1 MGIFDWKHWIV
12 LLVVVVL
19 VFGTKKLKNLGG
31 DLGESI
37 KGFRKAM
44 NDEETKPAEQTPPP
58 AQPIPPVHTTQ
69 PHAAAPQQPQP
80 QPQGHTIEG
89 QAQPVQEPQRKD

>member
-12 LLVVVVL
+12 LLAVVVL
-19 VFGTKKLKNLGG
+19 VFGTKKLKHLGG

-44 NDEETKPAEQTPPP
+44 SEETSATVDQSV
-58 AQPIPPVHTTQ
+58 PPVQNSTQ
-69 PHAAAPQQPQP
+69 PQQN
-80 QPQGHTIEG
+80 
-89 QAQPVQEPQRKD
+89 V

>member
-1 MGIFDWKHWIV
+1 MGIFDWKHWVV

-19 VFGTKKLKNLGG
+19 VFGTKKLKNFGS

-44 NDEETKPAEQTPPP
+44 NEEESKPAEPTPPP
-58 AQPIPPVHTTQ
+58 V
-69 PHAAAPQQPQP
+69 
-80 QPQGHTIEG
+80 
-89 QAQPVQEPQRKD
+89 QPVQPQATSPLNQPQTIDGQAHKVEEPIRKD

>member
-1 MGIFDWKHWIV
+1 MGIFDWKHWLI

-19 VFGTKKLKNLGG
+19 VFGTKKLKNFGS

-44 NDEETKPAEQTPPP
+44 NSEEDEVRPPQQPVTPPP
-58 AQPIPPVHTTQ
+58 GQPLNPPHTFEADA
-69 PHAAAPQQPQP
+69 HK
-80 QPQGHTIEG
+80 
-89 QAQPVQEPQRKD
+89 VDEPARRD